1 MLVFNDHSTSQ
12 PQMACVAL
20 PRRGLEDVTGIVSA
34 TMLRN
39 TVRDS
44 RMVTPDQGLW
54 LVLEFDSI
62 QDNFPSSTATLSRL
76 QILSIFHFSL
86 ATQII
91 ICNVISWDAL
101 VTWEHGLI
109 NTILCW
115 EKIYRKVLTEQNVFW
130 RSVLTTIEHFD
141 PKFEQNIFLLF
152 KCHFVRQKFKSKYKK
167 NKNTIEERI

>member
-12 PQMACVAL
+12 PQMGCVAL

-62 QDNFPSSTATLSRL
+62 HDNFPSSTAVYFTSLFSHTNNGL
-76 QILSIFHFSL
+76 QCDI
-86 ATQII
+86 
-91 ICNVISWDAL
+91 VRWDAL
-101 VTWEHGLI
+101 VSWEHGLI
-109 NTILCW
+109 KTQYCGGKRYIEKFWLSKMYSEEVSWQLLNILIPNLNRTFFYYSNVILSDKNSSQNT
-115 EKIYRKVLTEQNVFW
+115 
-130 RSVLTTIEHFD
+130 
-141 PKFEQNIFLLF
+141 
-152 KCHFVRQKFKSKYKK
+152 KK
-167 NKNTIEERI
+167 